1 MNQFAGVGIYLLLG
15 TVGGLLGSR
24 VKITGGTILGA
35 MLAVIIYKVLADKPW
50 PIPKGYTLFVQILI
64 GVMVGASYT
73 PEIGRMLLKI
83 AFPIIVSTLVLVIA
97 GFLTSLLLAKMGV
110 LDAPTAYLGTSP
122 GAMSALISLAADSEA
137 HPAVVAAFH
146 FVRVVFILVTAPLMF
161 YLMRVWFPE
170 AIVK

>member
-1 MNQFAGVGIYLLLG
+1 MNQLISLGVYLALG
-15 TVGGLLGSR
+15 LVGGLLGSR
-24 VKITGGTILGA
+24 LKITGGTILGA
-35 MLAVIIYKVLADKPW
+35 MLAVIIYKVWADKPW
-50 PIPKGYTLFVQILI
+50 PLPKEYSFVVQILI
-64 GVMVGASYT
+64 GVMAGSSYT

-83 AFPIIVSTLVLVIA
+83 AFPIIVSTLVLVVA

-110 LDAPTAYLGTSP
+110 LNAPTAYLGTSP

-137 HPAVVAAFH
+137 NPAVVAAFH

-170 AIVK
+170 GILK